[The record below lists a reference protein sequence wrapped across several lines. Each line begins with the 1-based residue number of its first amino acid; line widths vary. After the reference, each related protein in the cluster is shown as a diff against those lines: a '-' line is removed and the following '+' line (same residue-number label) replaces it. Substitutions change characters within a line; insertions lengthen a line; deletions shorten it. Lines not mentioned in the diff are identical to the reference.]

1 MKKLT
6 IWHTNDVH
14 SRFEGFIGMAGHI
27 RKYAGPDD
35 LILDSGDFADMI
47 SVMVSG
53 TEGLGAMRLLKA
65 AGFDAMAVGNNEFF
79 EGIDT
84 LSRMADAFPMMACNI
99 TDLQGRPVP
108 NIIPYK
114 LLERSGIRVLLIG
127 ACPFFRGT
135 QFFTDNAGVKLHDPA
150 PMVSA
155 ILEKEKGNYD
165 ICILLSHLG
174 LWHDTELV
182 EKVQGIDLILGGH
195 SHTEMSEPQIV
206 NGTVIFHSG
215 LHSKMLGRVEIILDE
230 ADGTE
235 KSGRRSVTINAEN
248 ITGAC
253 EPYAELE
260 SVLAEETAKG
270 IKTLSEPLFEI
281 SRELAFDAFSE
292 CPACNMVA
300 DSLKSEYGG
309 DFALINNGIICRG
322 FSGTVTKLSLLET
335 SPSILNPTMVWW
347 KGRNIREA
355 LAASFDQ
362 SFIRQSGRGPGS
374 RSEVLGALAVSSNV
388 IVRKPQSGALP
399 EVFVDGKPLEDGNI
413 YCVMTDDYMYRGK
426 AGYTMLSGSEKQE
439 IYYDGYIRDMLEKTL
454 RSQSLTDGAFT
465 KRIG

>member
-6 IWHTNDVH
+6 IWHTNDIH
-14 SRFEGFIGMAGHI
+14 SRFEKFIGMAGYI

-84 LSRMADAFPMMACNI
+84 LSRMAEAFPMMACNI

-108 NIIPYK
+108 NIVPYK
-114 LLERSGIRVLLIG
+114 LLERGGIRVLLIG

-150 PMVSA
+150 PAVSR
-155 ILEKEKGNYD
+155 ILEEEKGRYD
-165 ICILLSHLG
+165 VCVLLSHLG
-174 LWHDTELV
+174 MWHDTELV
-182 EKVQGIDLILGGH
+182 EKVSGIDLILGGH
-195 SHTEMSEPQIV
+195 SHTEMEQPQIV
-206 NGTVIFHSG
+206 NGTAIFHSG
-215 LHSKMLGRVEIILDE
+215 VYGKMLGKAEIILD
-230 ADGTE
+230 DGGIVIT
-235 KSGRRSVTINAEN
+235 AEN

-253 EPYAELE
+253 EPFPQLGA
-260 SVLAEETAKG
+260 VLAEETSKG
-270 IKTLSEPLFEI
+270 VGILSEPLFEM

-300 DSLKSEYGG
+300 DSLKSVYGG
-309 DFALINNGIICRG
+309 DFALINNGIICKG
-322 FSGTVTKLSLLET
+322 FSGTISRLSLLET

-362 SFIRQSGRGPGS
+362 NFIRQSGRGPGS
-374 RSEVLGALAVSSNV
+374 RSDVLGALAVSSNV
-388 IVRKPQSGALP
+388 TVRKPQSGELP
-399 EVFVDGKPLEDGNI
+399 EVFVDGSPLEDGNI